1 MITPEII
8 ARINALAKKQRE
20 GILSDSEK
28 IDQAQLRR
36 LFIDNIKAQ
45 VKSYIDTA
53 EPNASSPECT
63 CARNSKRSL

>member
-28 IDQAQLRR
+28 TEQAQLRR
-36 LFIDNIKAQ
+36 LFIDNIKDQ
-45 VKSYIDTA
+45 VKSYIDTS
-53 EPNASSPECT
+53 EPNTSSHKCT
-63 CARNSKRSL
+63 CGCHEKQ